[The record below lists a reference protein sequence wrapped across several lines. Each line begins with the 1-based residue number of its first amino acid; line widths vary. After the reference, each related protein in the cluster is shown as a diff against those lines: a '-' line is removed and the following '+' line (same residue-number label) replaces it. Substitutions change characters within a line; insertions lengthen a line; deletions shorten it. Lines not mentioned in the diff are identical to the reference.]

1 MKCVLI
7 FLAEMEGQ
15 LDEGDRRILLGN
27 NRDAEADSCGWSGP
41 SVLSSDFKWTRLR
54 IYTYMVDYRYTQF
67 QQSQN
72 LTCAS
77 NVLEHNYCISEG
89 MSV

>member
-27 NRDAEADSCGWSGP
+27 NRDAEADSCG
-41 SVLSSDFKWTRLR
+41 
-54 IYTYMVDYRYTQF
+54 
-67 QQSQN
+67 
-72 LTCAS
+72 
-77 NVLEHNYCISEG
+77 
-89 MSV
+89 